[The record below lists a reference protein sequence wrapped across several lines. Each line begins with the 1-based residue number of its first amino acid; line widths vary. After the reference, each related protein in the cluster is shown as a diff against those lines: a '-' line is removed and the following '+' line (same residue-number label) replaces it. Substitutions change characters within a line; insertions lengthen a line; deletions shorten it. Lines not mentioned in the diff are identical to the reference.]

1 MESKVKVEKSIK
13 DYVMSVVFD
22 ELIDKGHASEASDI
36 CEKLLKGNKSQ
47 REEIISKCEL
57 DSIRACSVCGALMF
71 EGYLHEGSSV
81 TYCSKE
87 CAIKDMG
94 EDEFNEDLVDEDG
107 NGPLFW
113 TAWEW

>member
-13 DYVMSVVFD
+13 DYVRSAVFD
-22 ELIDKGHASEASDI
+22 ELIDKGHAGEASDI

-47 REEIISKCEL
+47 REEIISRCEL
-57 DSIRACSVCGALMF
+57 ESIRVCSVCGALMY
-71 EGYLHEGSSV
+71 EGYLHEDWCE

-94 EDEFNEDLVDEDG
+94 EKDFNESLVDEDG

-113 TAWEW
+113 TAWEY